1 MLALSQLASF
11 RLKTQLMESLLMLLI
26 STSRSVLVT
35 LLPAFCSPLEKSAEK
50 VGLSVHLTQV

>member
-11 RLKTQLMESLLMLLI
+11 CLKTQLMESLLMLLI
-26 STSRSVLVT
+26 STSVLVT
-35 LLPAFCSPLEKSAEK
+35 LLPAFCSPLEKSAEN

>member
-1 MLALSQLASF
+1 MLALSQLAYF
-11 RLKTQLMESLLMLLI
+11 CLKTQLMESLLMLLI

-35 LLPAFCSPLEKSAEK
+35 LLPAFCSPLEKSAEN